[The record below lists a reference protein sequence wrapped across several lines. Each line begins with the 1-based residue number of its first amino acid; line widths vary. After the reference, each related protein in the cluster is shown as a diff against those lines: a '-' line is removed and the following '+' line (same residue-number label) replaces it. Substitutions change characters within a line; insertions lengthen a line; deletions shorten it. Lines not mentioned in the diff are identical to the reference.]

1 MLCDSIMDTVHG
13 ATIHGTMLYEDG
25 RNGSFL
31 PLFRDITIENIT
43 AHGGNY
49 GIFLEAF
56 PEVPLTGLILRN
68 IRIDNVRHPLRS
80 MNWDNSIVE
89 NVLINDK
96 AFPRPTHVH
105 IATLPQPGS
114 TLFATADYCGP
125 EALSYKWFVSTD
137 GEVWKHAGSLCFL
150 PPCNLSW

>member
-49 GIFLEAF
+49 GIFL
-56 PEVPLTGLILRN
+56 V
-68 IRIDNVRHPLRS
+68 
-80 MNWDNSIVE
+80 SISRKF
-89 NVLINDK
+89 L
-96 AFPRPTHVH
+96 
-105 IATLPQPGS
+105 LP
-114 TLFATADYCGP
+114 
-125 EALSYKWFVSTD
+125 V
-137 GEVWKHAGSLCFL
+137 
-150 PPCNLSW
+150 